1 MRTATDS
8 KDSGAPAASLAA
20 RGVVALARLSAAL
33 SALLILAVLVIVT
46 YAVFQRYVLETPLL
60 WGDELLGYLLVAIV
74 MLGAAE
80 ALRGNDHIAM
90 DVFSAR
96 AGPRLDQ
103 WLKIW
108 ADLAVLAFA
117 VVLGWSTWQSIRFAI
132 NFGSYSVGHI
142 EIATWIPQVPML
154 VGSALLGLIAL
165 MRILRGLV
173 PPVPPVPPVP
183 R

>member
-1 MRTATDS
+1 MRTARDS
-8 KDSGAPAASLAA
+8 QDSDAPAASLPA
-20 RGVVALARLSAAL
+20 RGVIALTKLSAAL

-96 AGPRLDQ
+96 AGPRLDR
-103 WLKIW
+103 WLRIW

-132 NFGSYSVGHI
+132 DFGSYSVGHI

-165 MRILRGLV
+165 TRILQGLLSSA
-173 PPVPPVPPVP
+173 PSVP